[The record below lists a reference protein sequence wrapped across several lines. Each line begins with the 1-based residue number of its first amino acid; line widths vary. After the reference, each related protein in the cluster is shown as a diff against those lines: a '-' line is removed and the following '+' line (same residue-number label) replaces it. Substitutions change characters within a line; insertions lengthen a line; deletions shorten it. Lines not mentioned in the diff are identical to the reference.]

1 MMFQRSTFV
10 FSILIVCAG
19 ATTAQAQIGKA
30 NQILI
35 NRGLQIEAL
44 SVPYDTFHVSTC
56 SNANYTAVL
65 WTWDS
70 PRSYDNMSG
79 LMGAPGFPWSR
90 WASDEND
97 MPPLGQESGY
107 MGQLG
112 HLQLAD
118 EWDLNNDTTRTRAV
132 NWFNSVATNWP
143 NTILAANNWGGQI
156 SDGNLIDFVS
166 RANPDM
172 ICFDTYPWQNAWD
185 GSASNHIGAVISG
198 PPTSWYT
205 FLRIYRDIS

>member
-1 MMFQRSTFV
+1 MSRVDAFNHFLTCSCRTFCLSANLLFSAVRRSAMNIQIMSQRCTF
-10 FSILIVCAG
+10 ILTILLACVCAP
-19 ATTAQAQIGKA
+19 TARAQIGKA

-79 LMGAPGFPWSR
+79 LMGSPGFPWGR
-90 WASDEND
+90 WGSDEND
-97 MPPLGQESGY
+97 MPPLGQEAAY

-132 NWFNSVATNWP
+132 NWFNSIAGNWP

-166 RANPDM
+166 
-172 ICFDTYPWQNAWD
+172 
-185 GSASNHIGAVISG
+185 
-198 PPTSWYT
+198 
-205 FLRIYRDIS
+205 